1 VSRDVFRMETKLRSN
16 KMAII
21 KQKLGFKNMLVVD
34 SIGRSGGLALLWKDE
49 EGVEVP
55 DYSQRH
61 INATVKPTNL
71 NKLTFTGFYGHPK
84 THRRNKACG
93 LLKYLK
99 SMEPGPWL
107 CADNFNEILSS
118 FKKVG
123 GRRRTRYLMENF

>member
-1 VSRDVFRMETKLRSN
+1 MTILCWNCRGPSNPQAVRELCREVKEKSLEMVFCMETKLRSN

-49 EGVEVP
+49 VGVEVP
-55 DYSQRH
+55 NYSQRH
-61 INATVKPTNL
+61 INAIVKPPNL

-84 THRRNKACG
+84 THRRKAWG

-99 SMEPGPWL
+99 SMELGP
-107 CADNFNEILSS
+107 
-118 FKKVG
+118 
-123 GRRRTRYLMENF
+123 